1 MATNVMQTK
10 DAMSSR
16 EGLLYIA
23 IGNQTLEIAEILKF
37 KAEIEY
43 NKVEVKRLNA
53 RMEGSKIVG
62 AKGAG
67 EMTIYYHRPEIRA
80 MAMDY
85 LRSGKAPMFD
95 ANIVNADI
103 TSAAGKQTVDIRNIV
118 PDKTL
123 LAMLDADSADI
134 LKDEFQFTFD
144 DFSILNQF
152 NVIQ

>member
-1 MATNVMQTK
+1 MQTK

-16 EGLLYIA
+16 EGLLYIT
-23 IGNQTLEIAEILKF
+23 IENQTLEIAEILKF

-62 AKGAG
+62 AKGTG

-95 ANIVNADI
+95 ANVVNADI

-123 LAMLDADSADI
+123 LAILDADSPDT

-144 DFSILNQF
+144 DFAILNQF